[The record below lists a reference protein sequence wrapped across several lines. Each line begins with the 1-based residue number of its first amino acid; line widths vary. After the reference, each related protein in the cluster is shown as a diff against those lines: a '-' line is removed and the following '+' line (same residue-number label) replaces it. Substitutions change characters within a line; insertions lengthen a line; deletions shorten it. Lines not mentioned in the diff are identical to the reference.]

1 MIRKLLAAAA
11 AVAVAL
17 GATVAVL
24 YVSNSAPVVPALSA
38 AEAAASTKPFVIKL
52 HARWCPYC
60 MLTKDEWARVE
71 QAYAGRVNFVVLDA
85 TNEAAIERSR
95 LQAERLNLRQ
105 FFDDYNGAT
114 GLMVVLDGRTKEV
127 LAEVGGN
134 APFEE
139 FQAAIDMALAR
150 RTLTTREQD

>member
-1 MIRKLLAAAA
+1 
-11 AVAVAL
+11 
-17 GATVAVL
+17 
-24 YVSNSAPVVPALSA
+24 
-38 AEAAASTKPFVIKL
+38 
-52 HARWCPYC
+52 

-95 LQAERLNLRQ
+95 LEAERLNMRQ

-114 GLMVVLDGRTKEV
+114 GLVVVLDGRTKEV

-139 FQAAIDMALAR
+139 FGSAIDAALGSAGR
-150 RTLTTREQD
+150 

>member
-1 MIRKLLAAAA
+1 MIRKLFVAAAA
-11 AVAVAL
+11 MAVAL

-38 AEAAASTKPFVIKL
+38 AEAAAPTKPFVVKL

-60 MLTKDEWARVE
+60 LLTKDEWARVE

-95 LQAERLNLRQ
+95 VLAERLNLRQ

-114 GLMVVLDGRTKEV
+114 GVVVVLDGRTKEV

-134 APFEE
+134 ASFEE
-139 FQAAIDMALAR
+139 FRAAIDAVLAR
-150 RTLTTREQD
+150 EPLTPRDQN